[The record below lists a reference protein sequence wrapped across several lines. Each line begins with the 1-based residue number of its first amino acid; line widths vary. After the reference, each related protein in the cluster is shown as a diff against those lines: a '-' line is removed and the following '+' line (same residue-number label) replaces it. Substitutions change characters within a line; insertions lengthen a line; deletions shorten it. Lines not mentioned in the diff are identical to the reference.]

1 MSSSPPI
8 QAVRRP
14 RGRPSCKEFVG
25 AQALLKQ
32 ARSAF
37 ARHGFEATSLRS
49 IAEASGVDA
58 GLVAHH
64 FGSKD
69 ALWNAVI
76 DDIVNLVQ
84 PLITA
89 LQTLRDDLS
98 VTPRARLDKALALII
113 AQNFRHPDMGM
124 FFSTASTAQG
134 ERLTILIERLVRP
147 YHEALV
153 GLVGD
158 AIASGELAPQDPDI
172 LCSML
177 GNAISKTVSYRHVLA
192 HFSPIPDDPQRF
204 EQSMLR
210 TALAMLD
217 RGQ

>member
-1 MSSSPPI
+1 MSSSPPTP
-8 QAVRRP
+8 AARRP
-14 RGRPSCKEFVG
+14 RGRPNCKEFAG
-25 AQALLKQ
+25 AQALLKH

-69 ALWNAVI
+69 ALWNAVV
-76 DDIVNLVQ
+76 DDIVRLVQ
-84 PLITA
+84 PLITE
-89 LQTLRDDLS
+89 LQTVRDETS
-98 VTPRARLDKALALII
+98 MTPRARLNKAVALII

-134 ERLTILIERLVRP
+134 ERLTNLIERLVRP
-147 YHEALV
+147 YHEALA
-153 GLVGD
+153 GLVRD
-158 AIASGELAPQDPDI
+158 AIASGEVAAQDPEI

-177 GNAISKTVSYRHVLA
+177 SSAISKTVSYRHVLA
-192 HFSPIPDDPQRF
+192 HFSPIPDDPARF
-204 EQSMLR
+204 EQSILR

-217 RGQ
+217 